1 MPQGYLMSQAM
12 SKVKYE
18 LNQQL
23 HHGQEG
29 LLFLALDQQE
39 VDILLMDGILH
50 QVEVEPV
57 IHQVI
62 A

>member
-1 MPQGYLMSQAM
+1 MFQAPEE
-12 SKVKYE
+12 VKLE
-18 LNQQL
+18 QIQR

-39 VDILLMDGILH
+39 ADILLWNGILH